1 MTNGQP
7 LTLDVSLSVLDDL
20 GTNLYSSIPA
30 VLSEAVANAWDADA
44 DEVRIDIDR
53 DARRITIHDSGIGM
67 TRAEVQERY
76 LTIGYRRREAGESRT
91 PRGRSVMGRKGI
103 GKLSLFAI
111 ADTVEVVTKSRQGSA
126 VGFTLH
132 APTIRERARAKE
144 SYSPHEFEPTG
155 ELESGTK
162 ITLSNLRLS
171 PNALTQ
177 TALRKRIAK
186 RFAIIGERLDFRALV
201 DGEAVTLE
209 DRDDL
214 PHLQYLWVIGQPVPD
229 PRPLAGKAVEVSSL
243 PERVTAAGVQDE
255 VLAVRGWLGTFPD
268 QRSVNQDG
276 DDNQVAVLARGK
288 IAHENLLSN
297 VKASGYYAR
306 YLIGRIEADFLD
318 DDGKP
323 DIATSNRQ
331 AVKETDE
338 RFEQVVGWF
347 KKSLVTV
354 AEDWNRWRED
364 RSLQD
369 AMDEFPAIREWHNG
383 LSGDAKS
390 FAKQLFGKIG
400 RLNKADDETK
410 RELYRNAIMAFER
423 LQLREELNRID
434 ELPDTPDLGVLTAL
448 FRGIDE
454 IEEVE
459 YHRIAEGRLSVVRK
473 FQDLVDNDA
482 RERVLQDYLFD
493 HLWLLDPA
501 WERAAKSEYIEKT
514 VLKAFE
520 KVTAKLSKEEKDARI
535 DIGYRTH
542 AGKHVIVELKRASAR
557 PRVDQL
563 LGQLS
568 KYRDA
573 LEKVLTANATSAD
586 GAPEIEIVAVL
597 GMDPSGNPVS
607 RERKV
612 DALRAINARWVTYGS
627 LFVGTE
633 EAYREYLEAHARAS
647 RLNELLL
654 QIGPPGD

>member
-1 MTNGQP
+1 
-7 LTLDVSLSVLDDL
+7 
-20 GTNLYSSIPA
+20 
-30 VLSEAVANAWDADA
+30 
-44 DEVRIDIDR
+44 
-53 DARRITIHDSGIGM
+53 
-67 TRAEVQERY
+67 
-76 LTIGYRRREAGESRT
+76 
-91 PRGRSVMGRKGI
+91 MGRKGI

-111 ADTVEVVTKSRQGSA
+111 ADTVEVVTKSRQGPA

-144 SYSPHEFEPTG
+144 SYSPQEFEPTG

-162 ITLSNLRLS
+162 ITLSDLRLS

-177 TALRKRIAK
+177 TALRKRIAR

-201 DGEAVTLE
+201 DGQEVTLD

-214 PHLQYLWVIGQPVPD
+214 PHLQYLWVIGEPVPN
-229 PRPLAGKAVEVSSL
+229 PRALATGVDEVSSL
-243 PERVTAAGVQDE
+243 PDHLIPASPQDE
-255 VLAVRGWLGTFPD
+255 PVAVSGWLGTFRD

-276 DDNQVAVLARGK
+276 DDNQVAVLARRK
-288 IAHENLLSN
+288 IAHEDLLAN

-306 YLIGRIEADFLD
+306 YLIGRIDADFLD
-318 DDGKP
+318 DDAKP

-338 RFEQVVGWF
+338 RFEQLVEWF
-347 KKSLVTV
+347 KTSLITV

-364 RSLQD
+364 RSLHD

-459 YHRIAEGRLSVVRK
+459 YHRIVEGRLSVVRT
-473 FQDLVDNDA
+473 FQDLVDDDA
-482 RERVLQDYLFD
+482 REQVLQDYLFD

-520 KVTAKLSKEEKDARI
+520 DVTAKLSKEEKAARI

-557 PRVDQL
+557 PGVSAL
-563 LGQLS
+563 HEQLS
-568 KYRDA
+568 KYRGA
-573 LEKVLTANATSAD
+573 LTKVLRDQLDSDASP
-586 GAPEIEIVAVL
+586 PEIECVAVL
-597 GMDPSGNPVS
+597 GHEPGGSAS
-607 RERKV
+607 REEKV
-612 DALRAINARWVTYGS
+612 NTLRAINARWVTYAS
-627 LFVGTE
+627 LFTGAE
-633 EAYREYLEAHARAS
+633 ESYREYLDAHKRAS

-654 QIGPPGD
+654 QIGPSGD